1 MASKRRQKER
11 VEPKFGGRA
20 KSAGFFG
27 RSKPAAKPPAKRPTR
42 AASSKTAA
50 KTRTAAKSTRKP
62 AARPATKG
70 KPGAAAGK
78 VTTFRRKV
86 APRPTRRGG
95 GRRPPVR
102 RGLFAGIA
110 RLVRGTV
117 YWSVV
122 ATIIAV
128 AGLAGVVGYYWSKLP
143 PSSEWTLPARPA
155 NVRIVS
161 ADGELITNRAD
172 TVGQTLMLEEMP
184 AYLPEAVIAIEDR
197 RFRWHVG
204 IDPIGLVR
212 AFAENFSA
220 GRIVQGGST
229 LTQQLAK
236 NLFLTPERSFERKI
250 QEVVLAVWLEASLS
264 KDEILELY
272 LNRVY
277 LGAGAYG
284 VDAAANRYFGKS
296 ARHVTLAEAATLAA
310 LLKAPS
316 RYSPIA
322 NPTAAEER
330 THLVLAAM
338 HEQGFIDDR
347 EASLAMSQEIRAV
360 RDVAGGSG
368 RYVAD
373 WVMDQLP
380 SYVGALDHD
389 VVVETSIDL
398 RMQTL
403 AASALTKTLATEGPE
418 RGASQAGFIAMD
430 PYGAVKALVG
440 GRDYAQSQFN
450 RAIDAHRQPGSAFKP
465 FVYLAAL
472 ETGMV
477 PETVRIDER
486 VSINGW
492 TPENYTR
499 DYLGPV
505 TLQSALSLSLNT
517 VSAQLAAEVGP
528 QRVANVARRL
538 GVMSPLMATPSIA
551 LGTSEVTLLE
561 MTGAFAAF
569 ANGGEGVIPHVIE
582 RIRTNGG
589 DVLYE
594 REGSGPGQMIHPGH
608 VAMMN
613 AMLEDVVVRGTGKRA
628 AISGWPVAG
637 KTGTSQ
643 DFRDAWF
650 IGYTGALV
658 AGVWFGN
665 DNSKPTKK
673 AAGGNLP
680 AIAWQRFM
688 APALEGQAVVG
699 LPGDYRYM
707 SPVHYPENAIPV
719 VIMGDDG
726 EPLTVAPGTTGS
738 IARAPTNGP
747 QAEPRKGFFRRLFGG

>member
-1 MASKRRQKER
+1 M
-11 VEPKFGGRA
+11 V
-20 KSAGFFG
+20 
-27 RSKPAAKPPAKRPTR
+27 
-42 AASSKTAA
+42 
-50 KTRTAAKSTRKP
+50 
-62 AARPATKG
+62 
-70 KPGAAAGK
+70 
-78 VTTFRRKV
+78 
-86 APRPTRRGG
+86 
-95 GRRPPVR
+95 
-102 RGLFAGIA
+102 AGIA
-110 RLVRGTV
+110 
-117 YWSVV
+117 
-122 ATIIAV
+122 
-128 AGLAGVVGYYWSKLP
+128 GLVGYSWSKLP
-143 PSSEWTLPARPA
+143 PSAEWALPDRPA

-161 ADGELITNRAD
+161 ADGRLITNRAD
-172 TVGQTLMLEEMP
+172 TVGQTLSLEEMP

-197 RFRWHVG
+197 RFRYHFG

-250 QEVVLAVWLEASLS
+250 QEVILAVWLEASLS

-284 VDAAANRYFGKS
+284 VDAAARRYFGKS
-296 ARHVTLAEAATLAA
+296 ARDVSLAEAATLAA

-322 NPTAAEER
+322 NPKGAEER
-330 THLVLAAM
+330 AQLVIAAM
-338 HEQGFIDDR
+338 HEQGYITDR

-380 SYVGALDHD
+380 SYVGALDTD

-398 RMQTL
+398 RMQSL
-403 AASALTKTLATEGPE
+403 AASALNKTLAEDGE
-418 RGASQAGFIAMD
+418 ARGVSQGAFIAMD
-430 PYGAVKALVG
+430 PSGAVKALIG
-440 GRDYAQSQFN
+440 GRDYAKSQFN
-450 RAIDAHRQPGSAFKP
+450 RAINAHRQPGSSFKP

-472 ETGMV
+472 EAGMV
-477 PETVRIDER
+477 PETVRIDEP

-492 TPENYTR
+492 KPENYTR
-499 DYLGPV
+499 KYLGPV
-505 TLQSALSLSLNT
+505 TLMSALSHSLNT

-528 QRVANVARRL
+528 RRVAEVARRL
-538 GVMSPLMATPSIA
+538 GVVSPLLATPSIA

-569 ANGGEGVIPHVIE
+569 ANGGEGVIPHVID
-582 RIRTNGG
+582 RIRTSGG
-589 DVLYE
+589 EVLYE
-594 REGSGPGQMIHPGH
+594 RQGSGPGRMIDPYY

-613 AMLEDVVVRGTGKRA
+613 AMLQDVVVRGTGKRA
-628 AISGWPVAG
+628 ALPGWQVAG

-665 DNSKPTKK
+665 DDSKPTKK
-673 AAGGNLP
+673 ASGGNVP
-680 AIAWQRFM
+680 AITWQRFM
-688 APALEGQAVVG
+688 SAALDGKQPVP
-699 LPGDYRYM
+699 LPGTYHFRD
-707 SPVHYPENAIPV
+707 PNNPGGLTAPIVTI
-719 VIMGDDG
+719 GDDG
-726 EPLTVAPGTTGS
+726 EVLTVVPETTGS
-738 IARAPTNGP
+738 IVRPASARP
-747 QAEPRKGFFRRLFGG
+747 AEPRKGFFRRLFGD